1 MKAFALRAAMVALA
15 LGAVPGAVQASW
27 VAGTGGSVLVSAPA
41 GTADGV
47 INYAVYQNDGAGVSG
62 GNLFTQLGIAQA
74 NDILVGGSA
83 ANYKTRQYAYVYQVV
98 NTQYN
103 TALEAAL
110 DSLFIR
116 ANMDTVSGVATA
128 STGGATPQGYVF
140 TELVGGVTTKIT
152 ATGAPTD
159 PTGGNNRLDGGAAEN
174 HTNSAPTVTTGQ
186 PNGTAVD
193 AGAWPGNPGM
203 TAAWNFFP
211 DNSGNRAI
219 RVDFGAASKLGTNM
233 YTTLIIVTSDF
244 APVTAGLALQD
255 GGNANGLGPVPT
267 PEPGTL
273 ALLGLGLPLLGWGYV
288 RRLRANKAVVAAVT
302 A

>member
-1 MKAFALRAAMVALA
+1 MKAFVLRAAMVALA
-15 LGAVPGAVQASW
+15 LGAVPGAVRASW
-27 VAGTGGSVLVSAPA
+27 VAGTGGSVLVSSPA
-41 GTADGV
+41 NTADGV
-47 INYAVYQNDGAGVSG
+47 INYAVYKNDGAGVSG

-74 NDILVGGSA
+74 NDILLGGSA
-83 ANYKTRQYAYVYQVV
+83 ANYQTRQYAYVYQVV

-103 TALEAAL
+103 TALEAPL
-110 DSLFIR
+110 DAIFIQ
-116 ANMDTVSGVATA
+116 ANMNNVSGIATA

-140 TELVGGVTTKIT
+140 TEAGGNKI
-152 ATGAPTD
+152 GASGGILD

-174 HTNSAPTVTTGQ
+174 HTNSAPVVTTGQ
-186 PNGTAVD
+186 PDGTAVD
-193 AGAWPGNPGM
+193 AGAWLGDPNM
-203 TAAWNFFP
+203 MATWNFFP
-211 DNSGNRAI
+211 DNSGNVAL
-219 RVDFGAASKLGTNM
+219 RVDFGLANRLSTNA

-244 APVTAGLALQD
+244 APVTGGLALQD